1 MSRTNELKQQLR
13 ETAERCYR
21 LARTTTDLGA
31 KANLIE
37 MAREADRE
45 IAHLEAQ
52 QVAPT
57 TPAERVDAGYPLTV
71 ASRAPAA
78 RLRGGR

>member
-1 MSRTNELKQQLR
+1 VSRTKELKQHLR

-21 LARTTTDLGA
+21 LARATTDLGA
-31 KANLIE
+31 QANLIE

-57 TPAERVDAGYPLTV
+57 TPAG
-71 ASRAPAA
+71 
-78 RLRGGR
+78 RG